1 MTSILIRVYLKL
13 CSAIPGFRKI
23 TRKWMYQA
31 MGRFIKQEQWT
42 YMNYGYAHINGEDR
56 FADLESVD
64 EVQRLSYQLYNHLAA
79 EIELENKSIL
89 EVGSGRGGGASMIK
103 KYHKPDQMVGLDYSS
118 AAIKLCKK
126 NHRIDGLDFVEGDAE
141 NLPFSSGSFDAV
153 INVESS
159 HCYDSMDKFLAGVNK
174 VLKPG
179 GHFLY
184 TDFREP
190 SEIPDLEKQISGSG
204 LTILRK
210 RDITPNVI
218 KALDEDHDRRMKTIS
233 ENVPKPFIKQF
244 REFAG
249 VKNSVVYKQFES
261 GEMIY
266 FSFIMQ
272 KPPVVQ

>member
-1 MTSILIRVYLKL
+1 
-13 CSAIPGFRKI
+13 
-23 TRKWMYQA
+23 MYQA
-31 MGRFIKQEQWT
+31 MGRFIQQDEWT
-42 YMNYGYAHINGEDR
+42 YMNYGYAHINGDDV
-56 FADLESVD
+56 FADLDITD
-64 EVQRLSYQLYNHLAA
+64 EGQRLSYQLYNHLAA

-89 EVGSGRGGGASMIK
+89 EVGSGRGGGASMIM
-103 KYHKPDQMVGLDYSS
+103 KYHKPEKVVGLDFSG
-118 AAIKLCKK
+118 AAVKLCKK
-126 NHRIDGLDFVEGDAE
+126 NHNSEGLNFVKGDAE
-141 NLPFSSGSFDAV
+141 NLPFKKDTFDAV

-159 HCYDSMDKFLAGVNK
+159 HCYDSMDKFFAGVNK
-174 VLKPG
+174 VLRPG

-190 SEIPDLEKQISGSG
+190 HEIAELEKQISDSG
-204 LTILRK
+204 MNVLRR
-210 RDITPNVI
+210 RDITLNVI

-261 GEMIY
+261 GNMIY

-272 KPPVVQ
+272 KPFSGN

>member
-1 MTSILIRVYLKL
+1 MTSILIRIYLKL

-31 MGRFIKQEQWT
+31 MGRFIKQEEWT
-42 YMNYGYAHINGEDR
+42 YMNYGYAHIKDDNIS
-56 FADLESVD
+56 ADLDSAD
-64 EVQRLSYQLYNHLAA
+64 EGQRLSYQLYNHLAA
-79 EIELENKSIL
+79 EIELENKTIL

-103 KYHKPDQMVGLDYSS
+103 KYHKPERLVGLDYSG
-118 AAIKLCKK
+118 AAVKLCKK
-126 NHRIDGLDFVEGDAE
+126 NHNQEGLSFVVGDAE
-141 NLPFSSGSFDAV
+141 NLPFKSETFDAV

-159 HCYDSMDKFLAGVNK
+159 HCYDSMDNFLAGVKK
-174 VLKPG
+174 VLRPG

-190 SEIPDLEKQISGSG
+190 HEIPELEKQLTGSG
-204 LTILRK
+204 LNVISK

-233 ENVPKPFIKQF
+233 ENVPKPFIRQF

-249 VKNSVVYKQFES
+249 VKNSVVYKQFQS
-261 GEMIY
+261 GSMIY

-272 KPPVVQ
+272 KPVAGI